1 MFKSILAAVDGSE
14 HSFRGIDVAADL
26 AKTYGGTLTILS
38 AYRHN
43 SALENTHSLV
53 RPRQELSNPDTAMHD
68 YTKEVVARAV
78 EYVRDQH
85 GVTAEGYVRRGQP
98 ARTIVAV
105 AKELSADTIVLGSR
119 GLGDI
124 GSFLLGSVSHK
135 VTSMAECTTITVK

>member
-1 MFKSILAAVDGSE
+1 MFKRILGAVDGSA
-14 HSFRGIDVAADL
+14 HSFRGLDVAADL
-26 AKTYGGTLTILS
+26 AKTYGASLSILCV
-38 AYRHN
+38 YRHH

-53 RPRQELSNPDTAMHD
+53 RAPQDLPDPDAAMHD
-68 YTKEVVARAV
+68 YAKEVVLRAEEYAR
-78 EYVRDQH
+78 ETH
-85 GVTAEGYVRRGQP
+85 GVTSTGYTRRGPP

-105 AKELSADTIVLGSR
+105 AKELEADTIVIGSR